1 MFSLPLYHRLP
12 EHLHIGCETQ
22 HAYLIPYHDT
32 ASALVGRRTDSRFF
46 RSLCGEWKFR
56 WYENEEKAEADGFL
70 APGFLDT
77 LTEALPVPSCWQTF
91 FEERGY
97 DTPNYTNVEYPFPVD
112 LPHLPKDDP
121 CGLYMRR
128 VTLSAEEAASE
139 DIRMIFEGVASCFYL
154 WINGRFVAYS
164 QVSHATSEIRVAPYL
179 QEGENEIAV
188 LVFKWCDGSYLE
200 DQDMYRYSGI
210 FREVY
215 LLFRPTAHLE
225 DVFFLGNVE
234 KDLGAAEPTLEVT
247 LSGEAPLAWR
257 FYAPDGAL
265 LGEGGTAASHAVISL
280 PRVDAPR
287 LWSDEDPVLYR
298 LEMECSGEHFCL
310 PVGLR
315 RVEICGGVVYFN
327 GKKAKIRGVNRH
339 DSHPQLGYVTTP
351 EHMERDLL
359 LMKRHN
365 INAVRCSHYPSDPR
379 FFGMCDRLGLWI
391 IDETDLETHGF
402 IVTPDWGMTTNAPAW
417 EAAYLDRAVRMLE
430 RDKNH
435 PSVFMWSVGNESGE
449 GINHRRQIEYFRR
462 RDPSRLVHAED
473 ESSRS
478 RERILSHKEGADV
491 CDFLDVESYMYP
503 SVETLKACLNE
514 PRFTRPILLCEYC
527 HSMGNGPGDL
537 GDYWR
542 LFRSS
547 DRLVGGLVWEWCDH
561 SAAVG
566 PLRFTHP
573 RYTYGGDFGDHPSD
587 GNFCVDGLV
596 RPDRTPHTG
605 LLELK
610 EAIAPL
616 GVTAGEREGVIV
628 LHSYRYFTDLS
639 DTELVWHLEA
649 DGKTVRRGRVE
660 VLDCPPEGSVA
671 LDLFDRDD
679 SRGVR
684 TLNLSFRQKNDTPWA
699 EAGYEVCRV
708 QLRLEDRAVSLPAA
722 PVWPLS
728 VDEDKNTV
736 SVTCRDIRWTFDR
749 QDGRILSV
757 TLGGEEQLVCPVV
770 PTVWRAPT
778 DNDRYIRVKWQ
789 EQGYD
794 RTKLRGDGLTLA
806 DISGEGV
813 TLSVKQTLAAPARMP
828 AVQLQYLYTV
838 RPDGR
843 LDISLSAK
851 RYEKAPYLP
860 RLGLRFCLP
869 QGYER
874 LRYFGYGPTESY
886 IDKRLAAHLGDFETT
901 VDGEY
906 VPYIRPQ
913 EHGAHDDCTAA
924 LISHEQGRG
933 LLFCGGPF
941 SLTAT
946 HYSPEQL
953 TACAHEWELHEEAET
968 TVIIGRQSGIGSHSC
983 GPELA
988 EKYRLPQDLTL
999 GFSVRPVL
1007 AGEADFPACMHR
1019 TQQK

>member
-12 EHLHIGCETQ
+12 EHLHVGCEAP
-22 HAYLIPYHDT
+22 HAYLIPYHDA
-32 ASALVGRRTDSRFF
+32 ASALAGRRNASRFF
-46 RSLCGEWKFR
+46 RSLDGEWKFR
-56 WYENEEKAEADGFL
+56 WYENEEKAEADRFL
-70 APGFLDT
+70 TPGFCDT
-77 LTEALPVPSCWQTF
+77 LTESLPVPSCWQAF
-91 FEERGY
+91 HEERGY
-97 DTPNYTNVEYPFPVD
+97 DAPDYVNIRYPFPVD
-112 LPHLPKDDP
+112 VPHLPQDIP

-128 VTLSAEEAASE
+128 VTLSAEEAAAE
-139 DIRMIFEGVASCFYL
+139 DIRMVFEGVASCFYL
-154 WINGRFVAYS
+154 WINGQFAAYS
-164 QVSHATSEIRVAPYL
+164 QVSHATSEIRVSSYL
-179 QEGENEIAV
+179 HEGENEIAV

-215 LLFRPTAHLE
+215 LLFRPTAHIE
-225 DVFFLGNVE
+225 DVFFLGNVGP
-234 KDLGAAEPTLEVT
+234 DLGEAAPTLEVSLT
-247 LSGEAPLAWR
+247 EKAPLVWR
-257 FYAPDGAL
+257 FFSPDGAL
-265 LGEGGTAASHAVISL
+265 LGEGESTDAHAVLSL
-280 PRVDAPR
+280 PRVVSPR

-298 LEMECSGEHFCL
+298 VEIECAGEHFCL

-315 RVEICGGVVYFN
+315 RAEVCGGVMYLN

-379 FFGMCDRLGLWI
+379 FFSLCDRLGLWV

-402 IVTPDWGMTTNAPAW
+402 QMVGNWSMTTDDPAW
-417 EAAYLDRAVRMLE
+417 EAAYLDRAARMLE

-435 PSVFMWSVGNESGE
+435 PSIFMWSVGNESGE

-478 RERILSHKEGADV
+478 RERILAGKEGADV
-491 CDFLDVESYMYP
+491 WDYLDVESYMYP
-503 SVETLKACLNE
+503 SVDTLRKCLEE

-527 HSMGNGPGDL
+527 HAMGNGPGDL

-547 DRLVGGLVWEWCDH
+547 DRFAGGLVWEWCDH
-561 SAAVG
+561 SAATG
-566 PLRFTHP
+566 PLRYTHP
-573 RYTYGGDFGDHPSD
+573 RYTYGGDFGDFPHD

-610 EAIAPL
+610 QAIAPL
-616 GVTAGEREGVIV
+616 AVTAGEREGVIV
-628 LHSYRYFTDLS
+628 LQNYRYFTDLS

-649 DGKTVRRGRVE
+649 DGKAVRRGRVE
-660 VLDCPPEGSVA
+660 DIGCPPEGRVT
-671 LDLFDRDD
+671 LTLFDRDD
-679 SRGVR
+679 SRGIR
-684 TLNLSFRQKNDTPWA
+684 TLNLSFRQKHDTPWA
-699 EAGYEVCRV
+699 EAGHEICRV
-708 QLRLEDRAVSLPAA
+708 QLRLEDRDVALPAPA
-722 PVWPLS
+722 VWPLS
-728 VDEDKNTV
+728 VEEDKKALT
-736 SVTCRDIRWTFDR
+736 VTCRDIRWTFDR
-749 QDGRILSV
+749 KDGRILSV
-757 TLGGEEQLVCPVV
+757 TLGGEEQLVCPVA

-778 DNDRYIRVKWQ
+778 DNDRYIRAKWQ
-789 EQGYD
+789 GEGYD
-794 RTKLRGDGLTLA
+794 RMELRGDGLTLA
-806 DISGEGV
+806 DISECGV
-813 TLSVKQTLAAPARMP
+813 TLAVTQTLAAASKRP
-828 AVQLQYLYTV
+828 AVRLHTLYTV
-838 RPDGR
+838 RPDGW
-843 LDISLSAK
+843 LDISVSSE
-851 RYEKAPYLP
+851 RREDAPYLP
-860 RLGLRFCLP
+860 RLGLRFCLL
-869 QGYER
+869 QGYED

-886 IDKRLAAHLGDFETT
+886 ADKRLAARLGDFCTT

-913 EHGAHDDCTAA
+913 EHGAHDDCMAA
-924 LISHEQGRG
+924 LLSHEQGRG

-953 TACAHEWELHEEAET
+953 TACAHEWELHEEPET
-968 TVIIGRQSGIGSHSC
+968 TVIIGRQSGIGSNSC
-983 GPELA
+983 GPELM
-988 EKYRLPQDLTL
+988 EQYRLPRHLTID
-999 GFSVRPVL
+999 FSVRPVM
-1007 AGEADFPACMHR
+1007 AGETDFPACLHR
-1019 TQQK
+1019 A